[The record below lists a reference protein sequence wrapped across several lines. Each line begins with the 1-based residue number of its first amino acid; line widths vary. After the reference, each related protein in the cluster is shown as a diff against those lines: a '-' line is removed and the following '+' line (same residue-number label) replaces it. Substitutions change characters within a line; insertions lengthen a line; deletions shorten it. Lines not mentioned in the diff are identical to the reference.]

1 MSSEALVVG
10 EAWISE
16 HYFTTDGKGASFQA
30 RVIERRKK
38 WDELEAAGH
47 SSPRSRFSSSRA
59 VLEKAFARLGDG
71 IDLDP
76 SSIREDISGLILEL
90 LGFTRSS
97 SRLMQW
103 ESTGPLHVL
112 TRVADASPE
121 IAIIEAKP
129 VESLDDLLSRDVD
142 TLLEPY
148 LPEGEETPARD
159 RINSAAR
166 LLSTLFLDD
175 EAPRFALV
183 IAGSQLLLAERERW
197 PEGRYLA
204 VDLQVVVA
212 RNESKRG
219 GEVDRAL
226 ACVAEDAFGV
236 DEEGTS
242 WWERVLDESVKHTV
256 GVSSELREGVRLSI
270 EIIANDVVQRRAL
283 QGLDPL
289 PAEQAQPLAKQSL
302 RFLYRILF
310 LLYAEASPELQV
322 LPVGAEE
329 YSIGYSLD
337 RLRDLT
343 LVPLATERAEQS
355 THLYESLAL
364 LFRLVDQGHGED
376 RASTAEVSPESSEG
390 PEWDGGAIAAG
401 TPEGLVFHSLRADL
415 FLPSATQLIDEVGL
429 SDAAL
434 QRVLKHLLLT
444 NEARGKDRGF
454 ISYADLGINQLGAVY
469 EGLMSYTGFF
479 AEEDLY
485 EVAKD
490 GDAKKGSW
498 VVAID
503 RAGDIRDADFVMTE
517 DEVTGEKRRVV
528 HRRGTF
534 VFRLSGRERQQS
546 ASYYTPEV
554 LTRFTVGQALE
565 ELLDQNGTR
574 TSADE
579 ILEMTVCEPALG
591 SGAFAIEAVRQLAAQ
606 YLERKQEELGEQ
618 IDPEEYPRE
627 LQRVKAYIAL
637 HQVYGVDL
645 NSTAVELA
653 EISLWL
659 DTMTE
664 DLQAPWFGLHLRRG
678 NSLIGAR
685 RAVYSRDQFFDKSWL
700 TTPPRDVPVSA
711 LREELES
718 GGVGGSIEGGI
729 HHFLVPAAGWGS
741 AVDAAEGKTLA
752 PEAVN
757 HLKAWRKQLKLKP
770 TKTQLDRLQAL
781 SLRVETLW
789 QFALRRLEIA
799 EREVRRPIP
808 VWGRE
813 VEQHAKAVTR
823 EQIEQSLADVEG
835 PYQRLRLVMDAW
847 CAMWFWP
854 LTTRLTDGAAL
865 PSVDAWLDALEGVLG
880 KGQKLSKK
888 QAAAA
893 EQRLVHGEIALTV
906 PTTWRDLGASE
917 ATEFSLAEMLPVTE
931 VLTEHPWL
939 AACQR
944 IAAEQG
950 FHHWELD
957 FATVFAKGGFDLQ
970 VGNPPWVRPR
980 SDVSALLAEAN
991 PWFML
996 ATKPTTAQKN
1006 AKRAEAL
1013 EVAGIPELVLDG
1025 TASVQSVAAFIGDA
1039 ATFPVLA
1046 GLQPDLYRAFM
1057 TLTWR
1062 NNSRDG
1068 VVTLIH
1074 PESHFTDEK
1083 AGALRRETYSRLRR
1097 HWQFVNELHLY
1108 EIHNLV
1114 TYGTHVYASPGSVDF
1129 LSAASLYH
1137 PETVTRSFLHD
1148 GSGSEPGLKTADGK
1162 WDVSPHMNRLQRVTL
1177 DVLKTWHELL
1187 EDPTTPVVES
1197 RMVYTVN
1204 QSVASVLEKVASSPR
1219 VGRLGLKFSR
1229 GWDESIDR
1237 KKGRFD
1243 VEWGA
1248 PASWDDVILQGPH
1261 FFVGNPFA
1269 KAPNESMK
1277 SNKDWSP
1284 VDLETLPPDAIPVTS
1299 YKPAGDR
1306 KVYDAS
1312 YTHWGE
1318 SRTPARNH
1326 YRIAWRNM
1334 AANTGERTLIPAIIP
1349 PGAAHVN
1356 AVMDLWVP
1364 NIRELALV
1372 QGFLGSLI
1380 ADFSVRSTSPSTLA
1394 RGLVSRVPMQSSDW
1408 SSNEIVGRVL
1418 RLHCLTDAY
1427 VSLWTQAWDEG
1438 FAELSWATAHPQSAL
1453 ADLTTSSSWSAKSPL
1468 RLDIQRR
1475 RALLEIDV
1483 LVAMELGITA
1493 DELCTIYRSQFPVLY
1508 GYDREKYFFD
1518 ANGRI
1523 VPNEVLARWRKTGEP
1538 VEDMPEEDRTATNAS
1553 GNTYVYELPFET
1565 LDREAEMREAYEI
1578 FTERKRA
1585 AE

>member
-59 VLEKAFARLGDG
+59 ALEKAFARLGDG

-76 SSIREDISGLILEL
+76 SSIREEISGPILEL
-90 LGFTRSS
+90 LGFTTSS

-112 TRVADASPE
+112 TRVADTSPE
-121 IAIIEAKP
+121 IAIIEARP
-129 VESLDDLLSRDVD
+129 VESLDDLLSRDAD

-148 LPEGEETPARD
+148 LPEGEDTPARD
-159 RINSAAR
+159 RITSAAR

-226 ACVAEDAFGV
+226 ACVAEDAFGI

-242 WWERVLDESVKHTV
+242 WWERALDESVKHTV

-444 NEARGKDRGF
+444 KEARGKDRGF

-479 AEEDLY
+479 AEDDLY

-554 LTRFTVGQALE
+554 LTRFTVGQALD

-618 IDPEEYPRE
+618 IDPEEYPGE

-685 RAVYSRDQFFDKSWL
+685 RAVYSSEQIFDKSWL
-700 TTPPRDVPVSA
+700 TIPPRDVPMST

-718 GGVGGSIEGGI
+718 GGVGASIEGGI

-741 AVDAAEGKTLA
+741 AVDAAEAKTLA
-752 PEAVN
+752 PDAVKQ
-757 HLKAWRKQLKLKP
+757 LKDWRKQLKLKP
-770 TKTQLDRLQAL
+770 TKAQLDRLEAL
-781 SLRVETLW
+781 ALRVETLW

-808 VWGRE
+808 LWGRDTKSD
-813 VEQHAKAVTR
+813 AKAVTR
-823 EQIEQSLADVEG
+823 EQIERSLADAEG
-835 PYQRLRLVMDAW
+835 AYQRLRLVMDAW

-854 LTTRLTDGAAL
+854 LTTRLTEGAELPNLDG
-865 PSVDAWLDALEGVLG
+865 WLDALEGVLG
-880 KGQKLSKK
+880 KGNTNKLTKR
-888 QAAAA
+888 QA
-893 EQRLVHGEIALTV
+893 ESLSHGGIPLTV
-906 PTTWRDLGASE
+906 PTAWRDLGASE
-917 ATEFSLAEMLPVTE
+917 DTEFALAEVRPVVE
-931 VLTEHPWL
+931 VITEHPWL

-970 VGNPPWVRPR
+970 VGNPPWVRP
-980 SDVSALLAEAN
+980 DTDEDAVLAEFN
-991 PWFML
+991 PWFTL
-996 ATKPTTAQKN
+996 ANKPTQAVKTE
-1006 AKRAEAL
+1006 RRRVVLECAEVV
-1013 EVAGIPELVLDG
+1013 ESLVEANGVVVCTREFVSDR
-1025 TASVQSVAAFIGDA
+1025 TVY
-1039 ATFPVLA
+1039 PVLE
-1046 GLQPDLYRAFM
+1046 GLRSDLYRVFM

-1062 NNSRDG
+1062 NASTNG
-1068 VVTLIH
+1068 VATLIH
-1074 PESHFTDEK
+1074 PESHFTDDK
-1083 AGALRRETYSRLRR
+1083 AGMLRREAYSRLRR
-1097 HWQFVNELHLY
+1097 HWQFVNELRLY
-1108 EIHNLV
+1108 EIHNLQ
-1114 TYGTHVYASPGSVDF
+1114 TYGIHVYASAGEVSF
-1129 LSAASLYH
+1129 ASATALYH
-1137 PETVTRSFLHD
+1137 PDTVTRSFHHD
-1148 GSGSEPGLKTADGK
+1148 GSGPEPGLKTADGK
-1162 WDVSPHMNRLQRVTL
+1162 WDVSPHRSRIQRVTQQTL
-1177 DVLKTWHELL
+1177 ETWHALL
-1187 EDPTTPVVES
+1187 EAPTTPVAEA

-1204 QSVASVLEKVASSPR
+1204 QSVSSVLERLAASPR
-1219 VGRLGLKFSR
+1219 IGRLGFEFSA
-1229 GWDESIDR
+1229 GWNETTDR
-1237 KKGRFD
+1237 EKGRFD

-1269 KAPNESMK
+1269 KAPNASMK

-1299 YKPAGDR
+1299 YKPVGDR

-1318 SRTPARNH
+1318 SRTPARDH

-1349 PGAAHVN
+1349 PGAAHVH

-1408 SSNEIVGRVL
+1408 SSIEIVGRVL

-1427 VSLWTQAWDEG
+1427 VSLWAQAWDEG

-1493 DELCTIYRSQFPVLY
+1493 DELCTIYRTQFPVLY
-1508 GYDREKYFFD
+1508 GYDRNKYFFD
-1518 ANGRI
+1518 QNGRI
-1523 VPNEVLARWRKTGEP
+1523 VPNEVLTRWRKAGEP
-1538 VEDMPEEDRTATNAS
+1538 SDYMPEEDRTATNAS

-1585 AE
+1585 AQ

>member
-76 SSIREDISGLILEL
+76 SSIREDISGPILEL

-112 TRVADASPE
+112 TRVADTSPE

-337 RLRDLT
+337 RLRDLI

-364 LFRLVDQGHGED
+364 LFRLVDQGHGEE
-376 RASTAEVSPESSEG
+376 RASTAEVSPASSEG

-444 NEARGKDRGF
+444 KEARGKDRGF

-479 AEEDLY
+479 AEDDLY

-618 IDPEEYPRE
+618 IDPEEYPGE

-685 RAVYSRDQFFDKSWL
+685 RAVYSSEQIFDKSWL
-700 TTPPRDVPVSA
+700 TIPPRDVPMST

-718 GGVGGSIEGGI
+718 GGVGASIEGGI

-741 AVDAAEGKTLA
+741 AVDAAEAKTLA
-752 PEAVN
+752 PDAVKQ
-757 HLKAWRKQLKLKP
+757 LKDWRRQLKLKP
-770 TKTQLDRLQAL
+770 TKAQLDRLEAL
-781 SLRVETLW
+781 ALRVETLW

-808 VWGRE
+808 LWGRDTKSD
-813 VEQHAKAVTR
+813 AKAVTR
-823 EQIEQSLADVEG
+823 EQIERSLADAEG
-835 PYQRLRLVMDAW
+835 AYQRLRLVMDAW

-854 LTTRLTDGAAL
+854 LTTRLTEGAEL
-865 PSVDAWLDALEGVLG
+865 PSLDGWLDALEGVLG
-880 KGQKLSKK
+880 KGHKLSKK

-893 EQRLVHGEIALTV
+893 EQRLAHGGIALTV

-917 ATEFSLAEMLPVTE
+917 ATEFALAEMLPVTE

-996 ATKPTTAQKN
+996 TTKPTTAQKN

-1013 EVAGIPELVLDG
+1013 EVPGIPELVLDG
-1025 TASVQSVAAFIGDA
+1025 TASVECLSAFLTDGIQY
-1039 ATFPVLA
+1039 PVL
-1046 GLQPDLYRAFM
+1046 GGQPNLYRGFIAAVWKNGKS
-1057 TLTWR
+1057 T
-1062 NNSRDG
+1062 SISA
-1068 VVTLIH
+1068 LIH
-1074 PESHFTDEK
+1074 PDSHFTDDESGRIR
-1083 AGALRRETYSRLRR
+1083 AIAYRRLRR
-1097 HWQFVNELHLY
+1097 HWQFINSLSLY
-1108 EIHNLV
+1108 EIGILK
-1114 TYGTHVYASPGSVDF
+1114 TYGVNVYGGIQEPRFDHAV
-1129 LSAASLYH
+1129 SLYH
-1137 PETVTRSFLHD
+1137 PDTVERSYLHD
-1148 GSGSEPGLKTADGK
+1148 GSGPAPGIKTDSGA
-1162 WDVSPHMNRLQRVTL
+1162 WDVSPHSGRIQCVTT
-1177 DVLKTWHELL
+1177 DVLEIWHRLL
-1187 EDPTTPVVES
+1187 EDPMTPVVET
-1197 RMVYTVN
+1197 RMVYSVN
-1204 QSVASVLEKVASSPR
+1204 QTVASVLERLSGSPR
-1219 VGRLGLKFSR
+1219 IGRLGLEFSA
-1229 GWDESIDR
+1229 GWHETNDR
-1237 KKGRFD
+1237 DKGFFD

-1248 PASWDDVILQGPH
+1248 PVLWGDVIMQGPH
-1261 FFVGNPFA
+1261 LYVGNPFF
-1269 KAPNESMK
+1269 KSPNSTMR
-1277 SNKDWSP
+1277 NKQDWSA
-1284 VDLETLPPDAIPVTS
+1284 VDLETLAPDAIPVTS

-1553 GNTYVYELPFET
+1553 GNTYVYELPF
-1565 LDREAEMREAYEI
+1565 
-1578 FTERKRA
+1578 
-1585 AE
+1585 